1 MLFML
6 FGVEIEEHCSTEDK
20 PQQKKNL
27 LRMIRH
33 SQVGHAAG
41 KNKF

>member
-6 FGVEIEEHCSTEDK
+6 LGVEIEEHCSTEDK
-20 PQQKKNL
+20 PATEKKL